1 MAKYTIQG
9 LDCASCANEIECELK
24 RTPGLEDARLSFAA
38 GVLYIDESQESR
50 AREIIERMEPG
61 VTITSSRSSPN
72 RGAGHEH
79 AADSG
84 HDHDGDHDHGH
95 DHGGETFGKGT
106 LIRIGIAAVLF
117 GIGTLFNEA
126 LHATPFSV
134 AEYAVLIA
142 AYALVG
148 APVLWS
154 AARSIARGQV
164 FNEMFLM
171 SIATIGA
178 IVIHQLPEAVGVM
191 LFYSVGEYFQDRAV
205 DKSRRSISALMD
217 LRPDFAR
224 VVVGDE
230 RREVSPDEVKV
241 GDFIEVLPGER
252 IPLDG
257 SLVEGSS
264 FVNTASLTGE
274 SVPRKVESGDGV
286 LGGFVNDEGRIVVR
300 VEKEFSQGAAARILE
315 LVENASSQ
323 KAPTEKFITR
333 FAAIY
338 TPAVVVI
345 AALIALIPPLVVPG
359 ALFEDWV
366 YRALVMLVI
375 SCPCALVIS
384 IPLGYFGGIGG
395 ASRNKLL
402 IKGGNY
408 IDALTKVDTVVFDKT
423 GTLTEGVFNVVKV
436 VTRNGFTKEDLL
448 EWAAAAESS
457 SSHPI
462 ARSIKD
468 AAGGVKDK
476 ASDIVEVKGHGVLA
490 KVEGRRIAIG
500 NDRLMHRENIDHAD
514 CDTEGTVAFVAV
526 DGVYA
531 GHIVISDKVKPNA
544 AATVAELKA
553 LGVRKVAMLTG
564 DDETVA
570 SKVAGQL
577 GLDAFYA
584 ELLPDG
590 KVAELEALE
599 KDPARRGAVVFVG
612 DGMNDAPVLVR
623 ADVGFAMGGL
633 GSDAAIEAADVVV
646 MDDHIAR
653 IPLAIRIARFTRRI
667 VVENIAMALVVKG
680 IFLSLGAL
688 GVANMWEAVIGDVG
702 VSILAVLNS
711 VRTSGYARKQ
721 RDGAAS

>member
-24 RTPGLEDARLSFAA
+24 KTPGLEDARLSFAA
-38 GVLYIDESQESR
+38 GVLYIDESQEAR
-50 AREIIERMEPG
+50 AREIIEGMEPG
-61 VTITSSRSSPN
+61 VTITSSRSSPK
-72 RGAGHEH
+72 RGNGHEH
-79 AADSG
+79 ADGNG
-84 HDHDGDHDHGH
+84 HEHGH

-106 LIRIGIAAVLF
+106 LIRIGIAAALF

-126 LHATPFSV
+126 LHATPFSI
-134 AEYAVLIA
+134 AEFAVLIA

-171 SIATIGA
+171 SVATIGA

-191 LFYSVGEYFQDRAV
+191 LFYSVGEYLQDRAV

-224 VVVGDE
+224 LVVGSE
-230 RREVSPDEVKV
+230 RREVSPEEIKV

-257 SLVEGSS
+257 SVVEGSS

-274 SVPRKVESGDGV
+274 SVPRKVESGDSV

-345 AALIALIPPLVVPG
+345 AALIAFVPPLLVPG
-359 ALFEDWV
+359 AQLEDWV

-395 ASRNKLL
+395 ASKNKLL

-436 VTRNGFTKEDLL
+436 ETRNGFTKEELL

-553 LGVRKVAMLTG
+553 LGVRKVVMLTG
-564 DDETVA
+564 DDKTVA
-570 SKVAGQL
+570 SKVADEL

-599 KDPARRGAVVFVG
+599 RDPARRGAVVFVG

-623 ADVGFAMGGL
+623 SDVGFAMGGL

-653 IPLAIRIARFTRRI
+653 IPLAIRISRFTRR
-667 VVENIAMALVVKG
+667 VVVQNIAMALVVKAV
-680 IFLSLGAL
+680 FLSLGAL

-711 VRTSGYARKQ
+711 VRTSGYARRQ
-721 RDGAAS
+721 RDGTAS

>member
-24 RTPGLEDARLSFAA
+24 KTPGLEDARLSFAA
-38 GVLYIDESQESR
+38 GVLYIDESQETR

-61 VTITSSRSSPN
+61 VTISSSRSSPK
-72 RGAGHEH
+72 RGNGHEH
-79 AADSG
+79 ADENG
-84 HDHDGDHDHGH
+84 HEHGH

-106 LIRIGIAAVLF
+106 LIRIGIAAALF

-126 LHATPFSV
+126 LHVTPFSI

-142 AYALVG
+142 AYMLVG

-171 SIATIGA
+171 SVATIGA
-178 IVIHQLPEAVGVM
+178 ILIHQLPEAVGVM
-191 LFYSVGEYFQDRAV
+191 LFYSVGEYLQDRAV

-224 VVVGDE
+224 VVVGSE
-230 RREVSPDEVKV
+230 RREVSPEEIKV
-241 GDFIEVLPGER
+241 GDLIEVLPGER

-257 SLVEGSS
+257 SVVEGSS

-274 SVPRKVESGDGV
+274 SVPRKVESGDSV
-286 LGGFVNDEGRIVVR
+286 LGGFVNDEGRIVVQ

-315 LVENASSQ
+315 LVENASAQ
-323 KAPTEKFITR
+323 KAPTERFITR

-338 TPAVVVI
+338 TPAVVVV
-345 AALIALIPPLVVPG
+345 AALIAFVPPLLVPG
-359 ALFEDWV
+359 ARLEDWV

-395 ASRNKLL
+395 A
-402 IKGGNY
+402 
-408 IDALTKVDTVVFDKT
+408 
-423 GTLTEGVFNVVKV
+423 LTEGVFTVVKV
-436 VTRNGFTKEDLL
+436 ETRNGFTKEELL

-476 ASDIVEVKGHGVLA
+476 ASDIIEVKGHGVLA
-490 KVEGRRIAIG
+490 KVEGRNIAIG
-500 NDRLMHRENIDHAD
+500 NDRLMHRENIVHAD

-544 AATVAELKA
+544 ADTVAELKA
-553 LGVRKVAMLTG
+553 LGVRKVVMLTG
-564 DDETVA
+564 DDKTVA
-570 SKVAGQL
+570 RKVANEV

-590 KVAELEALE
+590 KVAKLEALE

-623 ADVGFAMGGL
+623 SDVGFAMGGL

-653 IPLAIRIARFTRRI
+653 IPLAIRISRFTRR
-667 VVENIAMALVVKG
+667 VVVQNIAMALVVKAV
-680 IFLSLGAL
+680 FLSLGAL

-711 VRTSGYARKQ
+711 VRTSGYARRQ
-721 RDGAAS
+721 RDGAGS